1 VKGRREKESKHL
13 DKMMEDEEEEE
24 EEDENEEEGQSGPS
38 RFYSDL

>member
-24 EEDENEEEGQSGPS
+24 EEDENEEEG
-38 RFYSDL
+38 